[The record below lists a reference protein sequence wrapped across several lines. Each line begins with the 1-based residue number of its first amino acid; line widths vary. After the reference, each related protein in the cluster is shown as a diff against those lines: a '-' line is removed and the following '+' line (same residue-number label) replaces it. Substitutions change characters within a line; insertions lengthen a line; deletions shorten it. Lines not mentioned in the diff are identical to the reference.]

1 MTASPSPLAALL
13 AKHGMSIKQL
23 ANALRYSPRSIHNLS
38 CGNSKS
44 RTARQK
50 ICNFFQESIW
60 GLEPTER
67 AVVFPAGIEIDF
79 SGHEAD
85 TREWLTELPDHVELR
100 GTKLVFTRPAALLVV
115 PDKAKSIFG
124 TKKFHMPNAHKVA
137 IRASCPEKPA

>member
-13 AKHGMSIKQL
+13 AKHGVSAKQL
-23 ANALRYSPRSIHNLS
+23 ANAVRYSPRSIHNLS

-60 GLEPTER
+60 GLEPTEH

-85 TREWLTELPDHVELR
+85 AREWLTELPDHVELC
-100 GTKLVFTRPAALLVV
+100 GTKLVFTRPAALLVLG
-115 PDKAKSIFG
+115 DKSQPIFG
-124 TKKFHMPNAHKVA
+124 NTRFHMPNAGKVA
-137 IRASCPEKPA
+137 IRASIQKGCP